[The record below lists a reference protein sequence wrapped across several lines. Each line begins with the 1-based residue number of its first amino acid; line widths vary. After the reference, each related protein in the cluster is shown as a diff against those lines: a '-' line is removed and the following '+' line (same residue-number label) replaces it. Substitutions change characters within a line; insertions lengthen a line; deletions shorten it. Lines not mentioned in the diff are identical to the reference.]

1 MTFVV
6 GLQLFVLPEVVI
18 NGLNFS
24 LECKANAISAN
35 INIENP
41 SQNLVS
47 CRPTS
52 VLLNASCTDPAYS
65 IDEESKTVSMT
76 KEATNLDQGKWECI
90 HTTSTQESA
99 STNITV
105 ERK

>member
-6 GLQLFVLPEVVI
+6 GLQLLILPGVVI

-24 LECKANAISAN
+24 LECKANVISEN

-41 SQNLVS
+41 SKNVVS
-47 CRPTS
+47 CNPTS
-52 VLLNASCTDPAYS
+52 VYFNASCPDPAYS
-65 IDEESKTVSMT
+65 IDEVSKTVSMT
-76 KEATNLDQGKWECI
+76 KEATNIDQGKWECK
-90 HTTSTQESA
+90 HTTSPPESA

-105 ERK
+105 ESK